1 MNSPQA
7 KLKRARDAEAKEAT
21 DLKAF
26 KADLLSKVIV
36 KTIVK
41 EQTNTQSV
49 TALRFNHLPFASGT
63 SETSGSGE
71 AGDTNLGN
79 LFATCGGDFATVY
92 DDEHFGDHVAM
103 VAQFKNE
110 KTNHTAGGELTAVV
124 WVDAHGFTRHEFGD
138 ALLAVGGGDDNVVQ
152 IFSVA
157 EARVVRMLKG
167 HVGTIVALAA
177 GARDGETKKK
187 QDGASR
193 LAVLDSNGTVT
204 VWNWRTAQVMCV
216 FEAGDAVAV
225 EMPAGGDVVFTGHA
239 DGGVLAWPVNA
250 AASASDVP
258 RRDGA
263 VLGTAG
269 NVKALARHEAAAVAV
284 HLAGAHT
291 GAAGDCVR
299 CLPGDRLA
307 TKSVDGVVCVRAA
320 RSSPAS
326 KSAATTTW
334 RVPGRVTPKKHE
346 LRSALSSFGCDPAG
360 EFLAAG
366 NSDGETFV
374 YDVATG
380 DLIKAVKQD
389 RDFKGLNAV
398 RAAAVSRDCRRVHA
412 AFGPGVVWR
421 AEVVPGLD
429 DEEGPGTP
437 EEA

>member
-49 TALRFNHLPFASGT
+49 TALQFNHLPFAAGAPGA
-63 SETSGSGE
+63 SETN
-71 AGDTNLGN
+71 DTNLGN

-92 DDEHFGDHVAM
+92 DDEHFGEHVAV

-110 KTNHTAGGELTAVV
+110 ATRHTAGGELTAVA
-124 WVDAHGFTRHEFGD
+124 WVDARGFTRHEFGD
-138 ALLAVGGGDDNVVQ
+138 ALLAVGGGDDNAVQ

-167 HVGTIVALAA
+167 HVGAVVALAA
-177 GARDGETKKK
+177 GARDGETQNNQV

-204 VWNWRTAQVMCV
+204 VWNWRTAQVLCV
-216 FEAGDAVAV
+216 FETEDAVAV

-250 AASASDVP
+250 SASASDVP

-291 GAAGDCVR
+291 GAAVDCVR

-326 KSAATTTW
+326 KKAATTTW
-334 RVPGRVTPKKHE
+334 KVPGRVTPKKHE